1 MTFPDFSTIISR
13 ESIDLTMLVFLWLVQ
28 VIIYP
33 SFKEISKESIL
44 HWHKAYQFKISI
56 IMGPVMLFQFY
67 VITFDVINSVSQVSI
82 IRFLLLIASWLLT
95 IMVSVPLHRKI
106 ERNEDLENSINKLIQ
121 TNVPRTLT
129 WTGIY
134 LTHFL

>member
-1 MTFPDFSTIISR
+1 
-13 ESIDLTMLVFLWLVQ
+13 
-28 VIIYP
+28 
-33 SFKEISKESIL
+33 
-44 HWHKAYQFKISI
+44 
-56 IMGPVMLFQFY
+56 MLFQFY

-95 IMVSVPLHRKI
+95 VTVSVPLHRKI
-106 ERNEDLENSINKLIQ
+106 ERNEDLENSINKLTQ

-129 WTGIY
+129 WTAIY

>member
-13 ESIDLTMLVFLWLVQ
+13 DSIDLTMLVFLWLVQ

-33 SFKEISKESIL
+33 SFKDISKESIL
-44 HWHKAYQFKISI
+44 HWHKAYQFKICI
-56 IMGPVMLFQFY
+56 VMGPVMLFQFY

-95 IMVSVPLHRKI
+95 VTVSVPLHRKI
-106 ERNEDLENSINKLIQ
+106 ERNEDLENSINKLTQ

-129 WTGIY
+129 WTAIY